1 MCVGKANVKL
11 PYSKITEYGISI
23 DNLPDDITLK
33 HPSSY
38 GKAAMR
44 KILAIKH
51 QLQMTGNKCIYTYIC
66 SDILLVYIYLCSYT
80 YHNNSQFA
88 FNFHHGLLTYFLCS
102 MQLQTVL
109 RVQQQWQQQQ

>member
-1 MCVGKANVKL
+1 MQILYMGECGLSIILLKQFCYRIVCWEANVKL

-51 QLQMTGNKCIYTYIC
+51 QLRMTGN
-66 SDILLVYIYLCSYT
+66 
-80 YHNNSQFA
+80 
-88 FNFHHGLLTYFLCS
+88 
-102 MQLQTVL
+102 
-109 RVQQQWQQQQ
+109 